1 MEKGVFREED
11 LHISVTSL
19 MVGNSK
25 SALAIANLDFDFSLI
40 RLEAPPTYKEFGLA
54 LSSKQRFEAETGS
67 LRRTARRLGA
77 LFADNLLPIAA
88 LVAAYGVR
96 VSEIASTLRRKLQEA
111 KGAELMTGG
120 AGLQQDLH
128 GLRGNIIWAAATSG
142 TAAIAVHLFAC
153 VLARLWNS
161 SEAISIW
168 IELVDGRK
176 KDLAGQKRQDHSS
189 NSPSTVTADLDV
201 TRQDLNDW
209 DSSARAWLQT
219 ADESLEPR
227 QTLIMLL
234 LENQRPLV
242 SKKDTFYPTVLQEFN
257 KASTT
262 VDRLVQ
268 GIPQLVTHSE
278 ALLGLLSWHIYPDVL
293 SLYPKPTTLRQHD
306 QVVNPGGILTL
317 GLDSQ
322 SSANPSWSLPLG
334 NLRYHSATE
343 WALPEVNGRVTI
355 DGIPIIIVGGIIG
368 AWRECPGWESL
379 EQTIEAGIHWLKKI
393 NECLQGSAL
402 YASLQPD
409 PTQMKG
415 STFDGPLNALN
426 VIGLLSRSIERTDR
440 GTVQRLF
447 GFGQRLC
454 RQLWPSLSSAPER
467 MEPLLG
473 ISRLK
478 CMLEL
483 TRNSNDRVKLLRSL
497 AARLRPD
504 DDSMVVRYQTDRI
517 RRYEITS
524 VSKITS
530 KMDVDISGT
539 AARYVRWIIFTSD
552 ELHRLRLAQESLQ
565 LEPWLEER
573 ISEINSEGELCLA
586 ALEAQ
591 DSAGSMHIFFGHGRD
606 FIESLAD
613 LFGHAR
619 EGTSVFYYTGDT
631 QIAALYS
638 KNQMDVVTDPIL
650 TLRETKYMF
659 TPNRVDP
666 DKLAVLVS
674 DLEGQPLELA
684 REIGMFKACNVVASL
699 FAQFPQLN
707 VRLDVFQKP
716 LLSAWWL
723 RKDQKDG
730 EGVRYAQSSVLSL
743 SRSQALSCVILFALG
758 VDIDLDHI
766 EAFAVASGDSI
777 FLSEFLLCDPFLT
790 PPGMALRR
798 ISANLGHTGVL
809 ILVPVKEPKFRS
821 PDPKDRQL
829 YNLKP
834 FDGIL
839 SDCFQNTTFHL
850 SGTSRALP
858 VVLPE
863 SGGFQESCSYLET
876 VLSVYD
882 RGEWVADL
890 DLSLLPTGAIS
901 SSQIRRV
908 VCEDSSVCGD
918 QAPTFGGVSIENWT
932 ELLDPPEGEVL
943 MVQACGNWQARLA
956 STVVAA
962 MTGCEVLLL
971 PSHFCWNCCSVAVGE
986 TKEKIKAAPGI
997 ANKIVVILGDNA
1009 HTR

>member
-1 MEKGVFREED
+1 MP
-11 LHISVTSL
+11 SL
-19 MVGNSK
+19 VVGNSK
-25 SALAIANLDFDFSLI
+25 SALATANLNFDFSLI

-54 LSSKQRFEAETGS
+54 LSPKQRFEAETGS
-67 LRRTARRLGA
+67 LHRTAGRLGA

-96 VSEIASTLRRKLQEA
+96 VSEIARNLRRKL
-111 KGAELMTGG
+111 G
-120 AGLQQDLH
+120 
-128 GLRGNIIWAAATSG
+128 GLRGGSIWAAATSG
-142 TAAIAVHLFAC
+142 TAAIAAHLFAC
-153 VLARLWNS
+153 FLARLWTS

-168 IELVDGRK
+168 TELVDGRK
-176 KDLAGQKRQDHSS
+176 KDLAGQKKQHNSS
-189 NSPSTVTADLDV
+189 SSPSTVTADLNV

-219 ADESLEPR
+219 ADKSLKPR
-227 QTLIMLL
+227 QTSIMSLL
-234 LENQRPLV
+234 GNQRLLV
-242 SKKDTFYPTVLQEFN
+242 SKKDTVYPKALQEFN

-262 VDRLVQ
+262 VNRLVQ
-268 GIPQLVTHSE
+268 GIPQLVAHSE
-278 ALLGLLSWHIYPDVL
+278 APLGLLSWHIYPDVINL
-293 SLYPKPTTLRQHD
+293 DPKPTTLRQHD

-317 GLDSQ
+317 GLGPQ
-322 SSANPSWSLPLG
+322 SSTNLSWSLPLRD
-334 NLRYHSATE
+334 LRYHSVSE
-343 WALPEVNGRVTI
+343 WALPEVIGEVTI
-355 DGIPIIIVGGIIG
+355 DGIPIIIVGGIMG
-368 AWRECPGWESL
+368 AWRECPGWESI
-379 EQTIEAGIHWLKKI
+379 EQTIDAGIHWLKKI

-402 YASLQPD
+402 YASFQPD
-409 PTQMKG
+409 PTQMKE
-415 STFDGPLNALN
+415 STFKEPLNALN
-426 VIGLLSRSIERTDR
+426 VIELLSRSIERTDR
-440 GTVQRLF
+440 GTAQRLF
-447 GFGQRLC
+447 GFGQRIC
-454 RQLWPSLSSAPER
+454 RQLWPSLFSVPER
-467 MEPLLG
+467 MEPFLG
-473 ISRLK
+473 ISRLN

-483 TRNSNDRVKLLRSL
+483 TRAIKDRVKLLRLL

-517 RRYEITS
+517 RQYEIAS
-524 VSKITS
+524 VSPITS
-530 KMDVDISGT
+530 KTDGDVSGT

-552 ELHRLRLAQESLQ
+552 ELHRLRFAQESLQ

-573 ISEINSEGELCLA
+573 ISELNSEGELCLA
-586 ALEAQ
+586 ALEAP
-591 DSAGSMHIFFGHGRD
+591 DSKDSMQIFFGHGRD
-606 FIESLAD
+606 FIESLSN
-613 LFGHAR
+613 LFGNSR

-638 KNQMDVVTDPIL
+638 KNQMDVVTDPVL
-650 TLRETKYMF
+650 TLHETKYMF
-659 TPNRVDP
+659 TPDQVDP
-666 DKLAVLVS
+666 DKLAIFVS

-684 REIGMFKACNVVASL
+684 REFGMLKACNVVASL
-699 FAQFPQLN
+699 FAQFPQFN
-707 VRLDVFQKP
+707 VRLDVFQRP

-730 EGVRYAQSSVLSL
+730 EGVRHAQSSVLSL
-743 SRSQALSCVILFALG
+743 SRSQALSCVTLFALG
-758 VDIDLDHI
+758 VDIDLNHI
-766 EAFAVASGDSI
+766 DAFAVASGDSI

-809 ILVPVKEPKFRS
+809 ILVPVKEPKFRR
-821 PDPKDRQL
+821 PDPKNWQV

-839 SDCFQNTTFHL
+839 SDCFQNTTLHL
-850 SGTSRALP
+850 SGTSQALP

-890 DLSLLPTGAIS
+890 DLSLLSTGAIS

-918 QAPTFGGVSIENWT
+918 QAPTFKGVSIENWT

-956 STVVAA
+956 TTVFAA

-986 TKEKIKAAPGI
+986 TKEKIQADPGM
-997 ANKIVVILGDNA
+997 ANKIVVILGDIP
-1009 HTR
+1009 HSR